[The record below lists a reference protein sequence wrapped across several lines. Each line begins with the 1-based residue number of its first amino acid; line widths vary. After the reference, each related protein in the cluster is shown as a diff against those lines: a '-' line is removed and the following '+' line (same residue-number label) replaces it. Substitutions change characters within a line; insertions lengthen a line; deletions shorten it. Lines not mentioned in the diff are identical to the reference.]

1 LLLELNSRTAA
12 GQGDRLLVA
21 RRELACEARR
31 QQYYR
36 RSLVRLCFHVAMGGY
51 SISKENRKDVELEV
65 EKKNRGESDGSG
77 ETTSSC
83 D

>member
-1 LLLELNSRTAA
+1 
-12 GQGDRLLVA
+12 VA

-65 EKKNRGESDGSG
+65 EKKKTEENQMEAGKQLALAIETDRFSSLLRNRNPI
-77 ETTSSC
+77 
-83 D
+83 

>member
-1 LLLELNSRTAA
+1 
-12 GQGDRLLVA
+12 
-21 RRELACEARR
+21 
-31 QQYYR
+31 
-36 RSLVRLCFHVAMGGY
+36 MGGY
-51 SISKENRKDVELEV
+51 SILKENRKDVELEV